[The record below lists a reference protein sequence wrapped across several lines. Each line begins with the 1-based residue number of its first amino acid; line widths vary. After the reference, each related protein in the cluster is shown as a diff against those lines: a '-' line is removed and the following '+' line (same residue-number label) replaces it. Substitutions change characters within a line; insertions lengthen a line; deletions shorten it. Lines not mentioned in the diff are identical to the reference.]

1 MRSILRYSFP
11 LYAPPEAAV
20 EAPTA
25 ITESAAEIPEPEVIE
40 PVAAEAPADD
50 GKPKWWLR
58 RISQESAK
66 AADANERAAAA
77 ERRASEAEALA
88 RRLAANKGDS
98 PTAEPPANRQQQPV
112 QGDRAAEVRAEAA
125 RQRFLED
132 VNDLRGRGHAEF
144 GPAFGE
150 TIRILAATGADTD
163 DFVSDALAVG
173 RTEAHKLLATI
184 AKDPERAVALAAMP
198 SRQRIMELTKMTLAA
213 APRTETETTV
223 APKSVVAKSTAS
235 RAPAPAPRVES
246 GAVTVK
252 GDYSD
257 DMDDAEFT
265 ALFKSRQKERST
277 MRR

>member
-1 MRSILRYSFP
+1 MRSILKYSFP
-11 LYAPPEAAV
+11 LYAPPDTPVEAPEIVEPVVAPMAEPISDLAAV
-20 EAPTA
+20 EP
-25 ITESAAEIPEPEVIE
+25 
-40 PVAAEAPADD
+40 PADD
-50 GKPKWWLR
+50 GKPKWWLS

-66 AADANERAAAA
+66 AAAANERAAAA

-88 RRLAANKGDS
+88 QRLAANKGEAA
-98 PTAEPPANRQQQPV
+98 PAAETQQRQQPAP
-112 QGDRAAEVRAEAA
+112 QGDHAAAVRAEAA
-125 RQRFLED
+125 HQRFLED

-144 GPAFGE
+144 GPAFGD

-173 RTEAHKLLATI
+173 RSDAHKLLATI

-213 APRTETETTV
+213 APKAETEV
-223 APKSVVAKSTAS
+223 VVPPKPAGVKPAQS

-265 ALFKSRQKERST
+265 ALFKARQKERST